1 MKKTFLAALV
11 TVALGATTFV
21 TFAQDEAPFQNQI
34 TARQSFMQLY
44 RFNISILGGMARGDM
59 EYDAE
64 LAAGAAGNM
73 LAASKMNN
81 GPMWPAGSDLSAP
94 GLAGVTAAKPDL
106 WANMSMVGE
115 KSQALSAALE
125 AMAAAAGDGLGAVR
139 SNIGAVG
146 DGCSGCHDNF
156 RESDD

>member
-1 MKKTFLAALV
+1 MKKTLLAALA
-11 TVALGATTFV
+11 TVALGATTFA
-21 TFAQDEAPFQNQI
+21 TYAQDEGPFANQI
-34 TARQSFMQLY
+34 KARQSFMQLY

-64 LAAGAAGNM
+64 LASGAAGNM
-73 LAASKMNN
+73 LAASKMSN
-81 GPMWPAGSDLSAP
+81 GPMWPAGSDLSAA

-156 RESDD
+156 RQSDD